1 MGKHITSSAL
11 EMNIQVA
18 RQHPLDGYLVG
29 ACGQTVSNTGF
40 DIKPK
45 ELVAGVVRRRPHL
58 VKLIAKR
65 LEPSQRAETVI
76 LFRSKGP
83 AVVEVVSHSP
93 RRVVLQIAEAAGIV
107 RVEDRVVDHVPCM
120 QMQPDDRPDLG
131 GNRSR
136 LPIAPVDA
144 ELKVGSVEKFVVV
157 CVGPYKQLANLEAV
171 ERRAVVRGVG

>member
-83 AVVEVVSHSP
+83 AVVEVVSHAP
-93 RRVVLQIAEAAGIV
+93 R
-107 RVEDRVVDHVPCM
+107 RVVDHVPCM